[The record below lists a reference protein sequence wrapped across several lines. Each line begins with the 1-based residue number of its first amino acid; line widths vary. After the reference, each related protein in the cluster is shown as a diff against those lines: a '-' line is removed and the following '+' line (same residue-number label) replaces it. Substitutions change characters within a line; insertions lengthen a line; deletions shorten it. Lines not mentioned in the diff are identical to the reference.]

1 MRRKYVKHLV
11 RTFAASTCFDVKEAR
26 KLRSSMSMDGA
37 LSREMR
43 LITVSD
49 DEISYLVGFMSDYRY
64 LDKAAEILANLC
76 IHVSS
81 SPERPV
87 PSADTTT
94 RGQPPTWILKANVT
108 VFRHADRTP
117 KQKLKFNFPIGDV
130 WTQPFVRLLN
140 GEKEEIILRETSQL
154 NLIAQAV
161 EEAKAL
167 GAGGDDLAKLTQLNT
182 ALFNK
187 INLPGTKAQ
196 LKPVYSKRQ
205 AGQARRLTKLT
216 LVFKWGGEVR

>member
-1 MRRKYVKHLV
+1 MP
-11 RTFAASTCFDVKEAR
+11 A
-26 KLRSSMSMDGA
+26 
-37 LSREMR
+37 
-43 LITVSD
+43 
-49 DEISYLVGFMSDYRY
+49 
-64 LDKAAEILANLC
+64 
-76 IHVSS
+76 
-81 SPERPV
+81 
-87 PSADTTT
+87 ADTTT
-94 RGQPPTWILKANVT
+94 KGQSPTWILKANVT

-167 GAGGDDLAKLTQLNT
+167 GASGDDLAKLTQLNT

-216 LVFKWGGEVR
+216 LVFKWGGEVCRLLYACTIHDANFLV